1 MFKELMGEVN
11 RDKKKQIEGNKGVN
25 VNVAAS
31 STAKNFQK
39 KQQNDEIEDMLANLW
54 SSIRYDKHS
63 NIT

>member
-39 KQQNDEIEDMLANLW
+39 KQQNDEIEDMLANL
-54 SSIRYDKHS
+54 
-63 NIT
+63 